1 MKKTTTKFLLVL
13 AIISFSVQPVMAAEP
28 KTSNCSGSFTLLPC
42 TDKSMDECNS
52 LIDKYLAT
60 GTVPSAKQ
68 NLDDAQ
74 SVYDDF
80 SQDLNNMKQNVEQFV
95 DQGEQL
101 KKDMANCANT
111 YGADNPVCKSQQN
124 AYKANQEAIKN
135 EIAKV
140 DEFDKKT
147 TAAKKELDSAK
158 QDAAAL
164 GTSGNERDDLLACAV
179 KTGRMDLALVP
190 YYITYMINFALGL
203 IGLISVLFIVIG
215 GYRYVI
221 GGLGEDKEK
230 GKKTISHALMGMG
243 VALLAWSL
251 VNIILKAITG

>member
-1 MKKTTTKFLLVL
+1 
-13 AIISFSVQPVMAAEP
+13 MAAEP

-52 LIDKYLAT
+52 YVDEYLAT
-60 GTVPSAKQ
+60 GTLPGLNKKAQDASNKYADAGTSYEKATNELKSLKDQSEQLITDMKTCANDKVAHPNGAADPACVALQ
-68 NLDDAQ
+68 NQYKEVQNDIVDAQ
-74 SVYDDF
+74 
-80 SQDLNNMKQNVEQFV
+80 
-95 DQGEQL
+95 
-101 KKDMANCANT
+101 
-111 YGADNPVCKSQQN
+111 
-124 AYKANQEAIKN
+124 
-135 EIAKV
+135 
-140 DEFDKKT
+140 
-147 TAAKKELDSAK
+147 
-158 QDAAAL
+158 AAL
-164 GTSGNERDDLLACAV
+164 EDATDNLNGAKNASNAADENAGSLNGNRDDLLACAV